1 MKVEKLLVRKG
12 FAGYFWTDRAAVKK
26 GAQKDG
32 LVYRGEPV
40 TPGFKAI
47 RVPAEAACILLILE
61 DGQIAYGD
69 CVAVVY
75 TGGWGRDP
83 LFAVDSYIPM
93 IEKELGP
100 LFEGYELRDFKTS
113 AKYFDQLDIHGGR
126 LHTAIRYGVTQA
138 ILDAVAKARKI
149 TMAEVIAD
157 EYGTTIARDP
167 IPILGQTGEE
177 FYSNTE
183 KMILLRLPLLP
194 HASIKTSE
202 DFEELL
208 DKLRWTRKRVTELA
222 GKDYKPILHFDLYG
236 TMGTFFNYSIPDMVD
251 YFRKLE
257 KESTPLEL
265 IIEAPVEMETQSD
278 HIKMMRNLR
287 ETLAKEKINVKIVAD
302 EWCNTLDDVKRFVD
316 EGAADMIQTK
326 TPDLGGLN
334 NAIEAVLYCHENGV
348 LAYLGGSAAETER
361 SAQICAHLALATQP
375 RQILERPGM
384 GVFEGTSIVLN
395 EMQRALALIDYRSR
409 AKKVRGLEHMGEGK
423 GVGSKR

>member
-1 MKVEKLLVRKG
+1 
-12 FAGYFWTDRAAVKK
+12 
-26 GAQKDG
+26 
-32 LVYRGEPV
+32 
-40 TPGFKAI
+40 
-47 RVPAEAACILLILE
+47 
-61 DGQIAYGD
+61 
-69 CVAVVY
+69 
-75 TGGWGRDP
+75 
-83 LFAVDSYIPM
+83 
-93 IEKELGP
+93 
-100 LFEGYELRDFKTS
+100 
-113 AKYFDQLDIHGGR
+113 
-126 LHTAIRYGVTQA
+126 
-138 ILDAVAKARKI
+138 
-149 TMAEVIAD
+149 
-157 EYGTTIARDP
+157 TTIARDP

-202 DFEELL
+202 DFEELS
-208 DKLRWTRKRVTELA
+208 DKLSWTRKRVTELA

-287 ETLAKEKINVKIVAD
+287 EVLAREKINVKIVAD

-334 NAIEAVLYCHENGV
+334 NAIEAVLYCKENGV

-409 AKKVRGLEHMGEGK
+409 AKKVKGLEHMSEQK
-423 GVGSKR
+423 EVKS